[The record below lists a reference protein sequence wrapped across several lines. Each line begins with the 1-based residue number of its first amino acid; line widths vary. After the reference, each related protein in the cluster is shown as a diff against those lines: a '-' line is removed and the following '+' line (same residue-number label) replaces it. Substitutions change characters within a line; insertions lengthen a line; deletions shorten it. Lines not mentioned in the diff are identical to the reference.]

1 MHTDRYIH
9 TTYKIIYN
17 NIEIFWMHV
26 VWFQEKSV
34 QNNIQT
40 VTTTTILNVA
50 AATLHINTIIS
61 TTLCC
66 MHSVVV
72 FVVVI
77 IIFINIC
84 WCRQQTEKNLSLACI
99 LPLKEMYNKYIQH
112 TFTYTE
118 IYRYVCLCV
127 KRYTNIYTYIIKYK
141 HLWQHTFIHILMIRV
156 RIYCWNPR
164 KIKHQRL

>member
-26 VWFQEKSV
+26 VWFQEKNV

-66 MHSVVV
+66 MHSVV
-72 FVVVI
+72 VVVI

-118 IYRYVCLCV
+118 TYTSIYMCV
-127 KRYTNIYTYIIKYK
+127 LKDIHTYT
-141 HLWQHTFIHILMIRV
+141 
-156 RIYCWNPR
+156 PS
-164 KIKHQRL
+164 

>member
-1 MHTDRYIH
+1 MISG
-9 TTYKIIYN
+9 KKN
-17 NIEIFWMHV
+17 
-26 VWFQEKSV
+26 V

-66 MHSVVV
+66 MHSVVVV

-118 IYRYVCLCV
+118 TYTSIYMCV
-127 KRYTNIYTYIIKYK
+127 LKDIHTYT
-141 HLWQHTFIHILMIRV
+141 
-156 RIYCWNPR
+156 PS
-164 KIKHQRL
+164 